1 MQDSLRIGT
10 LVRGGEAVQVIPQI
24 VEHGFESFQLN
35 FWQTTGGID
44 LVEAWSGSGSW
55 RRSITSSS
63 LLSAS
68 TAIRWAAGRRLR
80 QRPPWQAG
88 SS

>member
-44 LVEAWSGSGSW
+44 LVEAGRVRELAAG
-55 RRSITSSS
+55 ITSSS